1 MSELVSPRVIGAQRS
16 LQSDVEQCNALL
28 GRRLADRFEV
38 RQLLGYGGSSLIF
51 EGWHLVL
58 CHPVVVKVLR
68 ADYASDP
75 ALVNHFAQEAMV
87 TAQMRSPH
95 VVRVFDTGL
104 IDDTVPYTVL
114 ELLRGKTLSELRRDG
129 RTFTPEEAI
138 DLVLQACR
146 ALDESHGF
154 GIVHRD
160 IKPDNLFLAELPDG
174 TTVLK
179 VIDFGV
185 AKHGGAHTFLT
196 EAWVGTPGY
205 MAPEQITTP
214 VEVDERADI
223 WALGVVLFE
232 LLTGRSP
239 FRGTNAEEILASTLK
254 DEPLPLA
261 VAHQGLPLEV
271 YSAVECC
278 LAKDPK
284 QRFRSVQELAGALVR
299 ARLRFAHGADVT
311 TGIVRLPENWDMRL
325 TPPHA
330 WTLQG
335 ATIALEPPK
344 KRGMALR
351 RRMSLGAGIV
361 AGALFGVGI
370 ANYPLQG
377 FGGGPRLEALTAQHV
392 PLPTLNLGA
401 NDPSTVNNARHEETM
416 VGRSGRPLGVALT
429 TAHAEPER
437 GALEGD
443 KPNAGTGVIQ
453 AQPTLGA
460 LLPLSPPASA
470 GATNPAKAA
479 RVPAS
484 VPPSGVLAPG
494 SGVTKSAASSLGTAA
509 SALRVASNPAMPESA
524 VAPGSRG
531 GTEEG
536 LNELLTPW
544 TKPKK

>member
-1 MSELVSPRVIGAQRS
+1 MTALVSPRPIGTERS
-16 LQSDVEQCNALL
+16 LHSDVEQSNALL
-28 GRRLADRFEV
+28 GRRLAERFEV
-38 RQLLGYGGSSLIF
+38 RRLLGFGGSSLIF

-58 CHPVVVKVLR
+58 RHPVAVKVLR

-75 ALVNHFAQEAMV
+75 ELVNHFAQEAMV

-104 IDDTVPYTVL
+104 IDEAVPYTVL
-114 ELLRGKTLSELRRDG
+114 ELLRGRTLNELRRDG

-174 TTVLK
+174 STVLK

-185 AKHGGAHTFLT
+185 AKQSAAHTFLT

-214 VEVDERADI
+214 GDVDARADI

-239 FRGTNAEEILASTLK
+239 FRGTNAEEILASTLN

-278 LAKDPK
+278 LAKDPN
-284 QRFRSVQELAGALVR
+284 QRFRNIQELAGALVR
-299 ARLRFAHGADVT
+299 ARAKFAQGADVT
-311 TGIVRLPENWDMRL
+311 TGIVRLPDNWDMRL
-325 TPPHA
+325 TPAHG

-344 KRGMALR
+344 KSGAVLR
-351 RRMSLGAGIV
+351 RRLSLGAGVV
-361 AGALFGVGI
+361 AGALFGVAL
-370 ANYPLQG
+370 ANYPLQV
-377 FGGGPRLEALTAQHV
+377 FGGEQRTEALTAQNV
-392 PLPTLNLGA
+392 PLPDFKFATDGSIA
-401 NDPSTVNNARHEETM
+401 ADEQVSRREVGEVGKDAAAMAASMATAHTEPEQETAA
-416 VGRSGRPLGVALT
+416 SGVA
-429 TAHAEPER
+429 P
-437 GALEGD
+437 
-443 KPNAGTGVIQ
+443 
-453 AQPTLGA
+453 AQPKSSVVG
-460 LLPLSPPASA
+460 LLPLSPRGASSAEPTMDSSVNELPHGSRHIANTTSAPGLATPARTTPTATVAPLTKPPA
-470 GATNPAKAA
+470 GT
-479 RVPAS
+479 AS
-484 VPPSGVLAPG
+484 V
-494 SGVTKSAASSLGTAA
+494 AANHERAD
-509 SALRVASNPAMPESA
+509 
-524 VAPGSRG
+524 
-531 GTEEG
+531 EG

-544 TKPKK
+544 TKTRK